1 MISPA
6 ASRLWLAASL
16 KRRAGES
23 RMSAR
28 EAPSCCLRP
37 ERRALVSL
45 MFCRPRMALS
55 MGWTGVV
62 VKARLLAVGLR
73 RRRHDWHTEE
83 ANVRGVRKEAMVGGG
98 GCEMY
103 YAICLP
109 CMYLAGLQ
117 MFASGVFAWPAD
129 DRQAFFEANSSPP
142 TTIPF
147 THSTERRHPL
157 HLLINPSDVLIA
169 ALLLRRAIIAHTPYT
184 ITPA

>member
-83 ANVRGVRKEAMVGGG
+83 AKVRGVRKEAMVGGG
-98 GCEMY
+98 LWWW
-103 YAICLP
+103 YALCDLGHAL
-109 CMYLAGLQ
+109 YSGGLQ
-117 MFASGVFAWPAD
+117 MFARESSGLPA
-129 DRQAFFEANSSPP
+129 RSEQAQDSSANSSA
-142 TTIPF
+142 I
-147 THSTERRHPL
+147 S
-157 HLLINPSDVLIA
+157 IA
-169 ALLLRRAIIAHTPYT
+169 AHDYSNHLIHREAIPVTFINQP
-184 ITPA
+184 I